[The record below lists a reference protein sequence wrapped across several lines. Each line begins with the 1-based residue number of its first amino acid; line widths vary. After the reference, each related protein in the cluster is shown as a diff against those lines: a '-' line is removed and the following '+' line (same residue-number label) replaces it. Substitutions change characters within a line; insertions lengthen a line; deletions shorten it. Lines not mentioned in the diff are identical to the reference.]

1 MRKENQL
8 KNFLTPETKN
18 ILAKYDRL
26 YFLTEL
32 MNVPEKK
39 RTDLIWL
46 SQNLPT
52 YYSKHTHFEEAL
64 NLVNKLMIIKK

>member
-1 MRKENQL
+1 MIKENQL
-8 KNFLTPETKN
+8 GNFLTPETKN
-18 ILAKYDRL
+18 ILAKYNRL

-32 MNVPEKK
+32 MTVPQKK

-52 YYSKHTHFEEAL
+52 HYSKHTHFEEAL

>member
-1 MRKENQL
+1 M
-8 KNFLTPETKN
+8 T
-18 ILAKYDRL
+18 
-26 YFLTEL
+26 
-32 MNVPEKK
+32 VPEKK